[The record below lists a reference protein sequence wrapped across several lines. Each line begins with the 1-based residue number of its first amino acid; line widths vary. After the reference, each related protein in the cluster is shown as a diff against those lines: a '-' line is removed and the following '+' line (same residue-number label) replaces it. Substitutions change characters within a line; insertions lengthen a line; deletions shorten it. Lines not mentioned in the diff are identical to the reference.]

1 MEPEKDRDPQDLGQ
15 GEGEGEG
22 SGLADRVRGDEGR
35 GVEEVTSQA
44 STETSQ
50 EPAPPAASMNAAEG
64 QPQGITLSAR
74 NPLHIKITAYDG
86 PLDLLLDLIKKNEMD
101 IYNIQ
106 ITEITRQYLQ
116 YLEEMRQLNLEVAGE
131 FLVLAAT
138 LLYIKSRTLL
148 PVEDEIDDED
158 GLDPREELVRK
169 LLEYQAFKEAAKS
182 LGLLESERSQIFTRQ
197 LSEYYLADLDMEEPQ
212 IDTFSANLYDL
223 LSAFQKVLTRQ
234 GKENLHEV
242 FEQVVSIEEKM
253 AEIKIVLMS
262 EKRVLFTKLFGESV
276 TRNELIAT
284 FLALLEIV
292 RSKYAVVSQDQQFGE
307 IVIEK
312 TDNTLIPVEEEAK

>member
-1 MEPEKDRDPQDLGQ
+1 VGIASRRSEDIEPAGSGVLQ
-15 GEGEGEG
+15 EG
-22 SGLADRVRGDEGR
+22 S
-35 GVEEVTSQA
+35 
-44 STETSQ
+44 Q
-50 EPAPPAASMNAAEG
+50 ES
-64 QPQGITLSAR
+64 QGIVNTAR

-106 ITEITRQYLQ
+106 ILEITHQYLK
-116 YLEEMRQLNLEVAGE
+116 YLDEMRQLNLEVAGE

-148 PVEDEIDDED
+148 PIEDETDDED
-158 GLDPREELVRK
+158 GLDPREELIRK

-182 LGLLESERSQIFTRQ
+182 LGILESDRSQIFTRQ
-197 LSEYYLADLDMEEPQ
+197 ISEYYLADLDMEEPQ

-242 FEQVVSIEEKM
+242 FEQLISIEEKM
-253 AEIKIVLMS
+253 AEIKLVLMS
-262 EKRVLFTKLFGESV
+262 EKKVLFTKLFGETV

-292 RSKYAVVSQDQQFGE
+292 RSRYAFVKQDKQFGE
-307 IVIEK
+307 IMIEK
-312 TDNTLIPVEEEAK
+312 NENTLSPAEEETK

>member
-1 MEPEKDRDPQDLGQ
+1 MGIASRRSEDIEPAGSGVLQ
-15 GEGEGEG
+15 EG
-22 SGLADRVRGDEGR
+22 S
-35 GVEEVTSQA
+35 
-44 STETSQ
+44 Q
-50 EPAPPAASMNAAEG
+50 ES
-64 QPQGITLSAR
+64 QGIVNTAR

-106 ITEITRQYLQ
+106 ILEITHQYLK
-116 YLEEMRQLNLEVAGE
+116 YLDEMRQLNLEVAGE

-148 PVEDEIDDED
+148 PIEDETDDED
-158 GLDPREELVRK
+158 GLDPREELIRK

-182 LGLLESERSQIFTRQ
+182 LGILESDRSQIFTRQ
-197 LSEYYLADLDMEEPQ
+197 ISEYYLADLDMEEPQ

-242 FEQVVSIEEKM
+242 FEQLISIEEKM
-253 AEIKIVLMS
+253 AEIKLVLMS
-262 EKRVLFTKLFGESV
+262 EKKVLFTKLFGETV

-292 RSKYAVVSQDQQFGE
+292 RSRYAFVKQDKQFGE
-307 IVIEK
+307 IMIEK
-312 TDNTLIPVEEEAK
+312 NENTLSPAEEETK